1 MVLAIT
7 NQNPNRMKITN
18 RTDRENFTMLAILK
32 QLEIAGVDPKVL
44 TEDQSWFSNNT
55 ISHEKAEEWKQWFIT
70 ETRKNF
76 NLTKRKAEK
85 EFSWFNLSYG
95 LREI

>member
-1 MVLAIT
+1 
-7 NQNPNRMKITN
+7 MKITN

-44 TEDQSWFSNNT
+44 TEDQRWFSNNT
-55 ISHEKAEEWKQWFIT
+55 ISHEKAEEWKQWFIA

-76 NLTKRKAEK
+76 NLTKSKAEK

>member
-7 NQNPNRMKITN
+7 NKNPNRMKITS
-18 RTDRENFTMLAILK
+18 RTDRENFTMVAILK

-44 TEDQSWFSNNT
+44 TEDQHWFNNNT
-55 ISHEKAEEWKQWFIT
+55 ISPEKVEEWKQWFIA
-70 ETRKNF
+70 EARKNF
-76 NLTKRKAEK
+76 KLTKGKAEK
-85 EFSWFNLSYG
+85 EFSWFHLSYG